1 MTKQQRQRTVA
12 FLLAMGLLAGCAKE
26 APPSAASDSARI
38 SAGPAATVAASAA
51 AVAASPLDQ
60 KPNVTNRKIIRQA
73 ELELEVPAPG
83 ATQPAIER
91 LAEQHGGFVVSAAR
105 DTENGSAVDVRV
117 TVTVRVP
124 QAELM
129 STIAELKHFG
139 RGVGSERVTSDDV
152 TDEYVDLAARTT
164 SQKQLEQQYL
174 ELLKRAANVKDA
186 MEVER
191 ALADVRTEIERME
204 GRQRLLEKES
214 TFSTL
219 TVHLTTAV
227 PQVAVSS
234 SGFSGTIRRA
244 WADSLSLSAD
254 LISGAIRFAGFF
266 LPVLLLIVLPTG
278 LLIWAL
284 KKLAHRRRA
293 ALLAHLS

>member
-1 MTKQQRQRTVA
+1 MTKPQRSLMVA
-12 FLLAMGLLAGCAKE
+12 FLLTSAVAAGCAKNE
-26 APPSAASDSARI
+26 EPPPPVAQV
-38 SAGPAATVAASAA
+38 SAGPGATAAGPVAAASA
-51 AVAASPLDQ
+51 SPLEQ

-73 ELELEVPAPG
+73 ELELEVAAPG
-83 ATQPAIER
+83 NTQTAIER
-91 LAEQHGGFVVSAAR
+91 LAEQHGGYVVSAVR
-105 DTENGSAVDVRV
+105 DTESGSAVDVRV

-139 RGVGSERVTSDDV
+139 RGVGSERITSDDV
-152 TDEYVDLAARTT
+152 TDEFVDLVARTT

-174 ELLKRAANVKDA
+174 ELLKRASNVKDA
-186 MEVER
+186 MEVQR

-214 TFSTL
+214 AFSTL

-227 PQVAVSS
+227 PQLAVSGG
-234 SGFSGTIRRA
+234 GFSGTIRRA
-244 WADSLSLSAD
+244 WSDSLSLSAD
-254 LISGAIRFAGFF
+254 MISGGIRLAGFF

-278 LLIWAL
+278 LLIWGL
-284 KKLAHRRRA
+284 QKLSQRRRA
-293 ALLAHLS
+293 ALLANLG